1 MCGTA
6 YFTSTCPDTFPQALP
21 LTTGCLVAGLNSV
34 ELASGNTQRKEG
46 GQVEVQDREVDRETD
61 DTGRRVGCGN
71 EASFYLYLDVVEAHL

>member
-1 MCGTA
+1 M
-6 YFTSTCPDTFPQALP
+6 
-21 LTTGCLVAGLNSV
+21 

-71 EASFYLYLDVVEAHL
+71 EASFYPYLDTVEAHL